1 MRLASARCSSPQQ
14 KVSGF
19 ASPELGADTSSV
31 ARELADSRGPDPH
44 APEGTIG
51 LRGRAE
57 HSSG

>member
-1 MRLASARCSSPQQ
+1 MRLVSARCLSPQQ

-19 ASPELGADTSSV
+19 SSPDLRADTSTV

-44 APEGTIG
+44 APGGTIG